1 MDEFDQ
7 YKASAYSGGGAPLQ
21 RGYSFPG
28 LTVSEIEDEDL
39 DLPTAAS
46 SGEVPKEVGGNLEN
60 MQNRFK
66 TLNLGDS
73 LDVPYDSNHLSVGQ
87 WVSAHERAVSPG
99 PGPRE
104 RGMFLRCNSNPNP
117 STLPISP
124 GAISPGALSPG
135 MPPGMISPGA
145 ISPNVPR
152 RPMSVSPIPRQF
164 SQGSDS
170 PCTPSPPH
178 SLHSARIRHRM
189 GGLQAERMKRRTSS
203 GHAHRQSSLV
213 RPDITQ
219 FRTLHHSM
227 DSGRDREQQK
237 QQQGDYGQVYRV
249 RSFITTHKGIINR
262 GDSYR
267 LRSFASNCSLESTAS
282 SPGGYKRA
290 FSLASHGSY
299 STGSSM
305 ENPEGPTYRVLVMGS
320 GGSGKTTL
328 IQQFMTSEYL
338 GNMEHSIGKLVF
350 FIRVLS
356 HRPEFLIRMRT
367 RN

>member
-39 DLPTAAS
+39 DLHPAAS
-46 SGEVPKEVGGNLEN
+46 SGEVPQEIGGNLEN

-73 LDVPYDSNHLSVGQ
+73 LDVPYDSNRLSVGQ
-87 WVSAHERAVSPG
+87 WVSQQDHSPISPG
-99 PGPRE
+99 GGSRE

-117 STLPISP
+117 QTLPISP

-135 MPPGMISPGA
+135 MISPGA
-145 ISPNVPR
+145 ISPGLPR

-189 GGLQAERMKRRTSS
+189 GGLQAERQKRRTSNT
-203 GHAHRQSSLV
+203 AHHKQSSLA

-227 DSGRDREQQK
+227 DSGRDREQRK
-237 QQQGDYGQVYRV
+237 QQQQQDYGQVYRV
-249 RSFITTHKGIINR
+249 RSFITTQKGIINR

-305 ENPEGPTYRVLVMGS
+305 ENPEGTTYRVLVMGS

-338 GNMEHSIGKLVF
+338 GNMEHSMGKLICIGV
-350 FIRVLS
+350 I
-356 HRPEFLIRMRT
+356 
-367 RN
+367 

>member
-39 DLPTAAS
+39 DLQTAAS
-46 SGEVPKEVGGNLEN
+46 HGEVSQEIGGNLEN

-73 LDVPYDSNHLSVGQ
+73 VDVPDNNRLSVGQ
-87 WVSAHERAVSPG
+87 WVSQHDTLLSPG
-99 PGPRE
+99 RE

-117 STLPISP
+117 QTLPISP

-135 MPPGMISPGA
+135 MISPGA
-145 ISPNVPR
+145 ISPGLPR
-152 RPMSVSPIPRQF
+152 RPMSVSPIQRQF

-170 PCTPSPPH
+170 ACTPSPPH

-203 GHAHRQSSLV
+203 SHSHSHKTSSLA

-227 DSGRDREQQK
+227 DSGRDREQQN
-237 QQQGDYGQVYRV
+237 QQQEYGQVYRV

-338 GNMEHSIGKLVF
+338 GNMENSIGMYKALFLF
-350 FIRVLS
+350 FVSYKVSRI
-356 HRPEFLIRMRT
+356 FLLNI
-367 RN
+367 NASS

>member
-21 RGYSFPG
+21 RGFSFPG

-39 DLPTAAS
+39 DLHPAVS
-46 SGEVPKEVGGNLEN
+46 QGEVPQEVGANLEN
-60 MQNRFK
+60 MQSRFK

-73 LDVPYDSNHLSVGQ
+73 LDVPTYDSNRLSVGQ
-87 WVSAHERAVSPG
+87 WVSQHDGGSG
-99 PGPRE
+99 GPRE

-124 GAISPGALSPG
+124 GALSPG
-135 MPPGMISPGA
+135 MLPPGGLSPGAISPGA
-145 ISPNVPR
+145 ISPGLPR

-189 GGLQAERMKRRTSS
+189 GGLAAERMKRRTSTTNAS
-203 GHAHRQSSLV
+203 GSTTIHKQSSLA
-213 RPDITQ
+213 RPDMNH
-219 FRTLHHSM
+219 FRALHHSM
-227 DSGRDREQQK
+227 DSGRDREQQR
-237 QQQGDYGQVYRV
+237 QQQETGGQVYRV
-249 RSFITTHKGIINR
+249 RSFITSPKGIINR

-282 SPGGYKRA
+282 SPGGGYMRA

-320 GGSGKTTL
+320 GGTGKTTL

-338 GNMEHSIGKLVF
+338 GNMENSLGKLNSH
-350 FIRVLS
+350 FIDA
-356 HRPEFLIRMRT
+356 
-367 RN
+367 